1 MHTQFSH
8 MTDLWIHFS
17 KTCEAA
23 GTSPL
28 EVLGFV
34 FGVLCVALNA
44 LENIWGW
51 PTGLINVGIY
61 IYIFFVA
68 RLYADVVLNIFFF
81 ITGVYGW
88 YHWLNGGKKKDAL
101 PITPIKPRQWGL
113 YMFAALIGLLAIGY
127 FFDTFTNADLAYWDA
142 YTTSFSLLAQVLM
155 AQKKLENWL
164 IWIAVDVIAIG
175 IYWYKDLRLTALM
188 FLIYLVLASIGYFN
202 WKRKMALEPARV

>member
-1 MHTQFSH
+1 MN
-8 MTDLWIHFS
+8 DLWIQFS
-17 KTCEAA
+17 QACEAV

-28 EVLGFV
+28 EVLGFI
-34 FGVLCVALNA
+34 FGVVCVALNA
-44 LENIWGW
+44 MENIWGW

-61 IYIFFVA
+61 IYIFFIA

-88 YHWLNGGKKKDAL
+88 YHWLNGGNKKDDL
-101 PITPIKPRQWGL
+101 PITTSPLKLWGMYL
-113 YMFAALIGLLAIGY
+113 LVGILGILIIGF
-127 FFDTFTNADLAYWDA
+127 FFDNYTNADLAYWDA

-155 AQKKLENWL
+155 AQKKIENWL

-188 FLIYLVLASIGYFN
+188 FLIYLVLATLGYFN
-202 WKRKMALEPARV
+202 WKRKMGIQLANV